1 MQEYIV
7 GLNKDVDYNAFW
19 NEIQTTTNGLTYIP
33 DRAVNIANERKGSQR
48 LTHYTLSDSEAE
60 LLKNDPRVY
69 CVEIPPSERDD
80 ISIEVMS
87 IQTSTFPKNAT
98 NA

>member
-48 LTHYTLSDSEAE
+48 LTHYTL
-60 LLKNDPRVY
+60 
-69 CVEIPPSERDD
+69 
-80 ISIEVMS
+80 
-87 IQTSTFPKNAT
+87 
-98 NA
+98 

>member
-7 GLNKDVDYNAFW
+7 GLNKDVDYDAFW

-33 DRAVNIANERKGSQR
+33 DRAVSVANERKGSQR
-48 LTHYTLSDSEAE
+48 LTKYTLSESEAE

-69 CVEIPPSERDD
+69 CVEIPPSKRND
-80 ISIEVMS
+80 ISIAVS
-87 IQTSTFPKNAT
+87 YTHLTQPTILLV
-98 NA
+98 